1 MKKSTLTLTFLLFLY
16 VLILGQSKTINN
28 PSYDFKNSGIYNVS
42 KIVLTDTA
50 TLLSIH
56 NTFIPRWWV
65 QFNDDEVIRDSDT
78 GKEYKVKG
86 IIGAEMGK
94 KLWMPDSG
102 DSTIVLIFPPLPATV
117 KKIDYQKQVFGIEL
131 DESKSSK
138 PKASGVL
145 TEIEKW
151 MKDELAKAPNQ
162 CLADFK
168 SADFFNESP
177 ARLIGCIKGYDARA
191 GFATGIIYAS
201 NIIANDD
208 FPVVVKIEPDGRFYA
223 DIPMNMPIT
232 SYVVFNVFN
241 DQHIFHYYIEP
252 GQTLCMTLNWDE
264 FLTADRK
271 RNIQY
276 EFKQI
281 EFRGPLA
288 QINHELLA
296 YPSPQVNYKEL
307 DKKRKSL
314 APMDFRADQDK
325 QLQNNLLQLEEYKKG
340 KPLSAK
346 ALNILHSNIL
356 VENATSL
363 FDYSA
368 RRDYYA
374 KQDTANAILKMPI
387 PNEYYNFL
395 KGMDLNDQSMLAT
408 DGFGTFINRFE
419 FCDLFKKAT
428 SKAYSDGNRTAPKPA
443 KTLQEYFIE
452 EKIELTDEENKFVT
466 LIGKKP
472 LSEDDMA
479 ALKQMEDVA
488 KAFNNK
494 HKSHIQTYSNKYIT
508 PLNQKKIAELDNW
521 KIEDSVLAN
530 VMGLKPSLVYE
541 IAKIRSL
548 KYSFKYAGQR
558 EKANALWEGLQPGI
572 KTPYLLSAGN
582 TMLNEAFPEIQ
593 VGAVPLPEGLA
604 TDIFRKTIAP
614 YKGKVLFVDF
624 WATSCG
630 PCIAGIK
637 RMKETRE
644 RYAGNPDFE
653 FVFITD
659 EGSSPENNYNT
670 FVAEQELKNCHRIRK
685 DEFNYLRQLF
695 KFNGIPRYVVIAPNG
710 DVVNDNFSMHN
721 FEFELPKILENI
733 KK

>member
-28 PSYDFKNSGIYNVS
+28 PSYDFKNSGIFNVS
-42 KIVLTDTA
+42 KIELSDTA

-177 ARLIGCIKGYDARA
+177 ARLIGCIKGYDTRA
-191 GFATGIIYAS
+191 GFATGIIYAR
-201 NIIANDD
+201 IIITNED
-208 FPVVVKIEPDGRFYA
+208 FPVVVKIDPDGRFYA
-223 DIPMNMPIT
+223 DIPMNMPVT
-232 SYVVFNVFN
+232 SYVVFN
-241 DQHIFHYYIEP
+241 DRCIFPFYIEP
-252 GQTLCMTLNWDE
+252 GQTLCMIINWDE
-264 FLTADRK
+264 MLLADRK
-271 RNIQY
+271 RNIRY
-276 EFKQI
+276 EYKQI
-281 EFRGPLA
+281 EYRGPLA
-288 QINHELLA
+288 QINHELLV
-296 YPSPQVNYKEL
+296 YPAPQLNYKEL

-340 KPLSAK
+340 KPLLAK

-363 FDYSA
+363 FDYSG

-387 PNEYYNFL
+387 PNEYYHYL
-395 KGMDLNDQSMLAT
+395 KGMDLNDRSMLVTERFSA
-408 DGFGTFINRFE
+408 FINRFE
-419 FCDLFKKAT
+419 YCDLFDKALGQ
-428 SKAYSDGNRTAPKPA
+428 AYKGRVAEAPKPS
-443 KTLQEYFIE
+443 KTKQEYFEE
-452 EKIELTDEENKFVT
+452 EKIELTNEEKK
-466 LIGKKP
+466 LIML
-472 LSEDDMA
+472 LSKQPMSQEDMA
-479 ALKQMEDVA
+479 EMKQMEETL
-488 KAFNNK
+488 KAFNEKYKDQNRK
-494 HKSHIQTYSNKYIT
+494 YYEKYIL
-508 PLNQKKIAELDNW
+508 PFQQKPTSDLDRW
-521 KIEDSVLAN
+521 SIKDSVLAN
-530 VMGLKPSLVYE
+530 VIGLKPSLVYE

-593 VGAVPLPEGLA
+593 VGAVPLPEGHA

-670 FVAEQELKNCHRIRK
+670 FVAEQELKNCHRLTK

-710 DVVNDNFSMHN
+710 DVINDNFSMHN